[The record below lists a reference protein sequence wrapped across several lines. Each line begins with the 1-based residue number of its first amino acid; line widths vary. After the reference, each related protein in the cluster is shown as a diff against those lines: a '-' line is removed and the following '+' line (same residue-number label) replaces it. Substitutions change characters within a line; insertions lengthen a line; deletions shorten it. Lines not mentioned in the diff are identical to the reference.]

1 MKRKNQSNI
10 KINNINY
17 REVQEIEEAKIT
29 TQVIPKAFGNQL
41 IPLEQ
46 LEKNVGAF
54 QLNDENEKESIP
66 NLTLLTSAVKPFN
79 QVLEIDEE
87 WNYDF
92 LHAEIGQI
100 VRTQYGEFY
109 QK

>member
-1 MKRKNQSNI
+1 MTIKN
-10 KINNINY
+10 
-17 REVQEIEEAKIT
+17 
-29 TQVIPKAFGNQL
+29 IPKVFGNQL

-46 LEKNVGAF
+46 LQNNVGAF
-54 QLNDENEKESIP
+54 SIPDEYDIIP
-66 NLTLLTSAVKPFN
+66 NLTLLTSSVKPFN

-92 LHAEIGQI
+92 LHAEISQI